1 MLKQRARQWSWPPWE
16 GCGGSTVCGPIMS
29 ASPLDGKSMTSDTSP
44 YKSRGGPARLLNAIR
59 YSTRGFAAAFRHE
72 AAFRQELLLVI
83 VLMPIAVWL
92 GRSLTEILLL
102 LSPLFLILVV
112 ELLNSSIEALAD
124 TITLEHH
131 PLIGRAKD
139 LGSAAV
145 FLTIAF
151 SVVIWTGV
159 ILSHAFEI

>member
-1 MLKQRARQWSWPPWE
+1 MRISSRIKTRYV
-16 GCGGSTVCGPIMS
+16 GGFSLHATYNGGHPS
-29 ASPLDGKSMTSDTSP
+29 NDKSMNSDPSP
-44 YKSRGGPARLLNAIR
+44 YKSRGGPARLLSAIR
-59 YSTRGFAAAFRHE
+59 YSFRGLTAAFRHE

-83 VLMPIAVWL
+83 VLIPVAIWL

-124 TITLEHH
+124 TINLDHH
-131 PLIGRAKD
+131 PMIGRAKD

-145 FLTIAF
+145 FLTIVF
-151 SVVIWTGV
+151 TVLIWTGV
-159 ILSHAFEI
+159 IVSQTLAI

>member
-1 MLKQRARQWSWPPWE
+1 MQPYNECRL
-16 GCGGSTVCGPIMS
+16 
-29 ASPLDGKSMTSDTSP
+29 LDDKSMTSDTST
-44 YKSRGGPARLLNAIR
+44 YKSRGGPARLLSAIR
-59 YSTRGFAAAFRHE
+59 YSFRGLTAAFRHE

-83 VLMPIAVWL
+83 VLIPVAVWL
-92 GRSLTEILLL
+92 GRSLTEIFLL

-124 TITLEHH
+124 TITLDHH
-131 PLIGRAKD
+131 PMIGRAKD

-151 SVVIWTGV
+151 TVAIWTGV
-159 ILSHAFEI
+159 ILSQTLAI